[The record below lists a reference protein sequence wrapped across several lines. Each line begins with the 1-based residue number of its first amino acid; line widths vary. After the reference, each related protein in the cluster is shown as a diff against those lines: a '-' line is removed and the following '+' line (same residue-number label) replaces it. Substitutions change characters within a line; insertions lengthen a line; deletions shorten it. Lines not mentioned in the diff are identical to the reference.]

1 MASIGIA
8 ALKARLSRYLE
19 QVKGGHEVVIT
30 DRGLPVAK
38 LVPMRPGEQGES
50 RRQRLARAG
59 LLHLGSGRVRGSLL
73 RPPRGPRAGD
83 GVLKA
88 LLEERERG
96 R

>member
-38 LVPMRPGEQGES
+38 LVPVRPGTGRIPTPAARQGRTPAPGQRTSARLAAQAAERATS
-50 RRQRLARAG
+50 RRRC
-59 LLHLGSGRVRGSLL
+59 
-73 RPPRGPRAGD
+73 
-83 GVLKA
+83 LKA
-88 LLEERERG
+88 LLEERKRG